1 MNPFWIGS
9 NLFALLPSALTAF
22 NLLTWPRGRRDA
34 HPAIRPSVLIPARD
48 EEQNIEACVRAVL
61 ASDTEPHEVIVY
73 DDQSSDRTAEIVERL
88 CRHHPRL
95 RLIRG
100 GPLPG
105 GRVGKPHACHQL
117 ALASSGEVLLFVD
130 ADTVLEPG
138 GVRRLLS
145 LLEPAGGPGADLV
158 TAVPRQQMRGALER
172 LLMPLL
178 TLTYTGWL
186 PLWLVRHSRDP
197 RFLAANGQ
205 LLMIRR
211 QVYDRTGG
219 FAAVEREIVDDMALC
234 RLAKMR
240 GARVLF
246 ADGFEMA
253 SCRMYRSAGELWQGF
268 TKNIYEGLGES
279 RAALLLALVLY
290 ATAFV
295 WPYLALGYAL
305 AFAPAWLWPPAV
317 GVGANLATRAALAL
331 RFRHPASSLLLHP
344 LAVLLLMALAV
355 NSLLGNLRGEVF
367 WRGRSYAARRD
378 RMAV

>member
-1 MNPFWIGS
+1 MNPLWMAS
-9 NLFALLPSALTAF
+9 NLFALVPSALTAF

-34 HPAIRPSVLIPARD
+34 HPSIRPSLLVPARD
-48 EEQNIEACVRAVL
+48 EERNIEACLQAVFS
-61 ASDTEPHEVIVY
+61 SDTELHEVIVY

-88 CRHHPRL
+88 CRSDPKL

-117 ALASSGEVLLFVD
+117 ALAATGQVLLFVD
-130 ADTVLEPG
+130 ADTLLAPG

-145 LLEPAGGPGADLV
+145 LLEPGRGPGADLV
-158 TAVPRQQMRGALER
+158 TGVPRQQMRGALER

-178 TLTYTGWL
+178 VLTYTSWL
-186 PLWLVRHSRDP
+186 PLWLVRHSRNP

-211 QVYDRTGG
+211 QTYEETGG
-219 FAAVEREIVDDMALC
+219 FGAVEREIVDDMALC
-234 RLAKMR
+234 RLAKIR

-253 SCRMYRSAGELWQGF
+253 SCRMYRSAGELWRGF

-279 RAALLLALVLY
+279 PAALLLVLALY

-295 WPYLALGYAL
+295 WPYLAFAYSLVL
-305 AFAPAWLWPPAV
+305 APAWFWPPAL
-317 GVGANLATRAALAL
+317 GVAANLLTRAALAV
-331 RFRHPASSLLLHP
+331 RYRHPPTGVLLHP

-355 NSLLGNLRGEVF
+355 NSFLNNLRGEVF
-367 WRGRSYAARRD
+367 WRGRSYAARRN

>member
-1 MNPFWIGS
+1 MSPYWIGS
-9 NLFALLPSALTAF
+9 SLFALLPSALTLF
-22 NLLTWPRGRRDA
+22 NLLSWPRGRRGA
-34 HPAIRPSVLIPARD
+34 RVSLRPAVLVPARD
-48 EEQNIEACVRAVL
+48 EERNIEACLHAIFAADVEL
-61 ASDTEPHEVIVY
+61 EEVIVY
-73 DDQSSDRTAEIVERL
+73 DDQSSDSTVEIVQRL
-88 CRHHPRL
+88 CQRYAKL

-117 ALASSGEVLLFVD
+117 ALASRAEVLLFVD
-130 ADTVLEPG
+130 ADTVLAPEG
-138 GVRRLLS
+138 IRRMLS
-145 LLEPAGGPGADLV
+145 LLDPETGAGSDLV
-158 TAVPRQQMRGALER
+158 TAVPRQQMRGPLER

-178 TLTYTGWL
+178 VLTYTSWL
-186 PLWLVRHSRDP
+186 PLRLVRHSRNP

-211 QVYDRTGG
+211 GTYEATGG
-219 FAAVEREIVDDMALC
+219 FGAVQREIVDDMALC
-234 RLAKMR
+234 RLAKVS

-268 TKNIYEGLGES
+268 TKNIYEGLGENP
-279 RAALLLALVLY
+279 LALVLVLALY

-305 AFAPAWLWPPAV
+305 GLPPDWWWPPAA
-317 GVGANLATRAALAL
+317 GVGANLAARAALVL
-331 RFRHPASSLLLHP
+331 RFRHPASGIVLHP
-344 LAVLLLMALAV
+344 VAVLLLMALAV
-355 NSLLGNLRGEVF
+355 NSFLTSRRGRVL

>member
-1 MNPFWIGS
+1 MSPYWIGS
-9 NLFALLPSALTAF
+9 SLFALFPSALTLF

-34 HPAIRPSVLIPARD
+34 RTAIAPSVLIPARD
-48 EEQNIEACVRAVL
+48 EEQNIEPCIHAVF
-61 ASDTEPHEVIVY
+61 ASDTELHEVIVY
-73 DDQSSDRTAEIVERL
+73 DDQSSDDTARIVERL
-88 CRHHPRL
+88 CRQYPRL
-95 RLIRG
+95 RLISG

-117 ALASSGEVLLFVD
+117 ARAATGEVLLFVD
-130 ADTVLEPG
+130 ADTRLAPG

-145 LLEPAGGPGADLV
+145 LLQPEGGAGSDLV
-158 TAVPRQQMRGALER
+158 TAVPRQQMQGPLER

-178 TLTYTGWL
+178 VLTYTSWL
-186 PLWLVRHSRDP
+186 PLRLVRHSRDP

-205 LLMIRR
+205 LLLIRR
-211 QVYDRTGG
+211 STYDDTGG
-219 FAAVEREIVDDMALC
+219 FGAVQREIVDDMALC
-234 RLAKMR
+234 RLAKLR

-253 SCRMYRSAGELWQGF
+253 ACRMYRSAGELWQGF

-279 RAALLLALVLY
+279 PLALGLVLALY

-305 AFAPAWLWPPAV
+305 ALAPAWLGPPAV
-317 GVGANLATRAALAL
+317 GVGANLLTRVALAL
-331 RFRHPASSLLLHP
+331 RFRHPVSSVLLHP

-355 NSLLGNLRGEVF
+355 NSFIGNRRGRIR